1 MISQETQCSLGL
13 LRLGLLWALLCGR
26 LSSDGLDLLDAVLS
40 SRVCI
45 LELLLNLEHQGL
57 SILALALVVVFESLL
72 HSLVVGLGFL
82 KSRLLQLRLSC
93 LLALNL
99 VDEVISVLPLLVL
112 LGVDSERGPLIVHLG
127 LLLDL
132 AELLRGPD
140 FGGLLLGK
148 NFMDLFLLG
157 FFK

>member
-1 MISQETQCSLGL
+1 MVSQETQCSLGL
-13 LRLGLLWALLCGR
+13 LRLGLLWALLGGR

-99 VDEVISVLPLLVL
+99 VDEVISILPLLVL
-112 LGVDSERGPLIVHLG
+112 LGIDSERSSLIVYLG

-140 FGGLLLGK
+140 FGSLLLGK